1 MSAAILPFVHPLW
14 ISQGG
19 ERPALAFT
27 EVEGY
32 SGSFLLD
39 TDLGKLLLFRDP
51 LAAIAELWTRH
62 RDVLR
67 PHIVLVKRG
76 SADDYGRTDML
87 AFDLLGAL
95 ALCRFA
101 LTDQNAVSATR
112 LACQIGHE
120 LAMNVMLR
128 DLDEQ
133 YAEIIPLPRNAVR
146 EVRHV

>member
-14 ISQGG
+14 IAQGG
-19 ERPALAFT
+19 ERLALTFT

-67 PHIVLVKRG
+67 PHIVLVQRDTP
-76 SADDYGRTDML
+76 DDHGRTRMI

-95 ALCRFA
+95 ALCRLA

-120 LAMNVMLR
+120 LAMNAMLR
-128 DLDEQ
+128 DLNGQ
-133 YAEIIPLPRNAVR
+133 RAQVIPLPCNAGQ
-146 EVRHV
+146 EVCHV